1 MKLFAICNFF
11 IFSLCFKSVYGS
23 SAIRSFVPNAASRPG
38 YFVQTSIRWASSQGK
53 TKVPFNYGNDRL
65 KYVEEI
71 AVFNPG
77 LSKALAKSFS
87 AIGRTPIESFDD
99 RESEEQSVDESRL
112 KLAQSLYK
120 KGAMPLTELTKHF
133 GFSEDEI
140 KR

>member
-1 MKLFAICNFF
+1 MRI
-11 IFSLCFKSVYGS
+11 
-23 SAIRSFVPNAASRPG
+23 AASEPITSSS
-38 YFVQTSIRWASSQGK
+38 FVQTSIRWASSQER
-53 TKVPFNYGNDRL
+53 TKVPFNSSLDRIYGQDRL

-99 RESEEQSVDESRL
+99 TQSEEQSVDESRL

>member
-1 MKLFAICNFF
+1 M
-11 IFSLCFKSVYGS
+11 
-23 SAIRSFVPNAASRPG
+23 RNAASK
-38 YFVQTSIRWASSQGK
+38 QITSSFIQENIRRASSHTG
-53 TKVPFNYGNDRL
+53 TKVPFNSSLDHDVYGKDRL
-65 KYVEEI
+65 SYVEAI

-87 AIGRTPIESFDD
+87 AIGRTPIESFGDTQ
-99 RESEEQSVDESRL
+99 SEEQSVDASRL

>member
-1 MKLFAICNFF
+1 M
-11 IFSLCFKSVYGS
+11 
-23 SAIRSFVPNAASRPG
+23 PNAASRQITG

-99 RESEEQSVDESRL
+99 TESEEQPVDESSRL